1 MNDDASK
8 RRKLIQIAMDNPDEF
23 VAVIVYYSDKGIA
36 TERTISPINW
46 DGPGKFTAT
55 CLCREALRVF
65 YLGRVRRVRIQ
76 LASEVQPPIQ
86 IKRVKL

>member
-1 MNDDASK
+1 MIEPPAK
-8 RRKLIQIAMDNPDEF
+8 RRSLIQIAMDNPDEF
-23 VAVIVYYSDKGIA
+23 VVVIVYYSEQGIL
-36 TERTISPINW
+36 TERTISPIAW

-76 LASEVQPPIQ
+76 LASEVQPPIK
-86 IKRVKL
+86 IRKLKT